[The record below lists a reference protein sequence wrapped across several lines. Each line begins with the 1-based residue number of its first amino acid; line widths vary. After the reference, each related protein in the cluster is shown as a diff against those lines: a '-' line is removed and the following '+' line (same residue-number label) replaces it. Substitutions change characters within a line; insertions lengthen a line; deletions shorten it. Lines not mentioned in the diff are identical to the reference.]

1 MKERYDIY
9 FSGQVMDGH
18 DLESVRNKLATL
30 FKADQTTLDKLFS
43 GKAQLI
49 KRNCDHSTALKYKNA
64 MEQAGALPVIKALS
78 VETESGTESSTDQS
92 AAEKIAALAATADDN
107 RYQQS
112 APEEPSPKL
121 GKSAS
126 TESGSIGLAPPGTDV
141 LREEERAE
149 PVTREIDTTAL
160 QIDTS
165 ASRLSDEKPPP
176 AATLDTGHLSLA
188 DTGETIPNLPS
199 TDTPVTPNLDGL
211 VLSEPDTD
219 FSDCASAK
227 PPAPVLDLSALA
239 VEPAGTELLEEKYRK
254 AEADATPATDHLS
267 LED

>member
-18 DLESVRNKLATL
+18 DLESVRSKLSIL

-64 MEQAGALPVIKALS
+64 MEQAGALPVLKALPA
-78 VETESGTESSTDQS
+78 ETESRTESSTDQS
-92 AAEKIAALAATADDN
+92 AAEKIAALAATTDDN

-112 APEEPSPKL
+112 TPDAPSSESSKPAP
-121 GKSAS
+121 

-160 QIDTS
+160 QVDTS
-165 ASRLSDEKPPP
+165 GSRLSDEKPPP

-188 DTGETIPNLPS
+188 DTGDSIPNLPS

-219 FSDCASAK
+219 FSDCASPE

-239 VEPAGTELLEEKYRK
+239 VEPAGTELLEEQYRK
-254 AEADATPATDHLS
+254 AEAGTTPTTDHLS